1 MSAIFDDPKKI
12 FDRLPIAAGERST
25 CASLIIY
32 TDFRFEPMARSAAES
47 FSKHHPD
54 VDTFL
59 LGPNELP
66 IFQQAFVRYVSG
78 ASWGIGPVKYL
89 IAHELMNLLG
99 YTKVIC
105 LGADTLTLSRLDE
118 FMDNDSSHVIAS
130 LDANTPLGCPFNDH
144 SPEKQVPG
152 PAGTDSVEQGHI
164 IVTPFMHNE
173 WLHLNA
179 DVVCFNVDHQSLV
192 TSKPEMYTNFPALF
206 AIIQNIIQEKYS
218 HACNHYKEQGLLN
231 FILFAEV
238 DDKKQ
243 FVSYQDLEKYEPAF
257 TKHSRDVIYK
267 AYIDLHWR
275 ISVVDYPY
283 AETDVIY
290 NIRSI
295 YENDI
300 SLTRSEISDRVSKF
314 YTKDGKVYNREHK
327 HIKILH
333 LRDSI
338 TQLPLGEL
346 GRHMSKWAAT
356 FSDEVSRHLI
366 NSGCGMFFETN
377 WEEWYDEEMEKI
389 SLHIPGGRQIIDK
402 IQGFEPIRKR
412 NVIK

>member
-1 MSAIFDDPKKI
+1 MPFIFDDPKKI
-12 FDRLPIAAGERST
+12 FDRLPVATGERST

-66 IFQQAFVRYVSG
+66 IFQRSFIKYVSG

-89 IAHELMNLLG
+89 IACELMNKLG

-130 LDANTPLGCPFNDH
+130 LDANTPLGCPFNAH
-144 SPEKQVPG
+144 SPEKQLPG
-152 PAGTDSVEQGHI
+152 PAGSNSIEQEHVT
-164 IVTPFMHNE
+164 VTPLVDNE

-179 DVVCFNVDHQSLV
+179 DVVCFNVDHEIMVRS
-192 TSKPEMYTNFPALF
+192 PEMYSLVNNFLSLF
-206 AIIQNIIQEKYS
+206 TIIQHILQEKYA

-231 FILFAEV
+231 FMLFAEV

-243 FVSYQDLEKYEPAF
+243 FVSYKDLETYEQTY
-257 TKHSRDVIYK
+257 TKKQRDAVYK
-267 AYIDLHWR
+267 AYIDLPWR

-283 AETDVIY
+283 TETDVIY

-300 SLTRSEISDRVSKF
+300 SLPRSEIFDRVSKF

-338 TQLPLGEL
+338 TQLPLREL
-346 GRHMSKWAAT
+346 GGHMNRWRMA
-356 FSDEVSRHLI
+356 FSDKVSKHLI
-366 NSGCGMFFETN
+366 SSGCGIFFETN
-377 WEEWYDEEMEKI
+377 WEEWYDEEMEKL
-389 SLHIPGGRQIIDK
+389 SSQIPGGRSTIDT
-402 IQGFEPIRKR
+402 IQGNYKR
-412 NVIK
+412 